1 MNKFNK
7 TIAAVICLS
16 LFGGCTTRPTS
27 IPPTSVSPI
36 LYDGADCTRL
46 ANEAMQVDQKL
57 TLLSADLESSANADA
72 AFVAIGFLLWPIWF
86 ATAATGGAAKEQE
99 LGNLKGQKEA
109 IQAASINK
117 KCGLNMQ
124 AIDEK
129 ASQKMISTIEESK
142 VKCEALGLKPNTENF
157 GKCVLQLS
165 Q

>member
-1 MNKFNK
+1 M
-7 TIAAVICLS
+7 ACVS
-16 LFGGCTTRPTS
+16 LVGACTTRPSS

-36 LYDGADCTRL
+36 LYDGADCARL

-72 AFVAIGFLLWPIWF
+72 AFVAAGFLLWPIWF

-109 IQAASINK
+109 IQSASVNK

-129 ASQKMISTIEESK
+129 ASKKMISTIEEAK
-142 VKCEALGLKPNTENF
+142 VKCEELGLKPNTEKF
-157 GKCVLQLS
+157 GKCVLQLA